1 MDVSHCLFS
10 LAIYIKQMHTVSNDS
25 FVKIM
30 IQFVLLNLSGAEEDK
45 RNYG

>member
-10 LAIYIKQMHTVSNDS
+10 LAIYINQMHTVSNDS
-25 FVKIM
+25 FAKIM
-30 IQFVLLNLSGAEEDK
+30 IPFVLLNLSGAEEDK